1 MVSFRTD
8 EGTQEALEYLAERG
22 LSRSEAIRRALLEL
36 AERER
41 RVALRAEV
49 AALAADPRDR
59 AESLRLLAE
68 MDEIALPLE
77 DEDGSPGATSS
88 GSAALAGRAVTS
100 SAAHGMAW
108 LFNPRISSSYRR
120 LWSFPHH
127 EASGRRRFDRR
138 SGWEIRRRGF
148 IPRTFVSSIK
158 RFSVSR
164 SAMCSRRR

>member
-77 DEDGSPGATSS
+77 DED
-88 GSAALAGRAVTS
+88 
-100 SAAHGMAW
+100 
-108 LFNPRISSSYRR
+108 
-120 LWSFPHH
+120 
-127 EASGRRRFDRR
+127 
-138 SGWEIRRRGF
+138 
-148 IPRTFVSSIK
+148 
-158 RFSVSR
+158 
-164 SAMCSRRR
+164 